1 MEPSC
6 FVSTLV
12 WKTWLWCWGSCMKSC
27 CQFVLSLFA
36 WQFPPSTLSLWLK
49 KICFCYCINNSYV
62 FYILLG
68 FSDPY
73 VMLGITP
80 MGCQPAPLSP
90 QPPLTPRA
98 LPDTGMDSLSLDSP
112 DSKLRKH
119 SSFRLSFKRKSQHR
133 DSMGPMPA
141 KIIKATSVKPSTLCP
156 KWNEKFKLYVKPLFI
171 FRLWL

>member
-1 MEPSC
+1 M
-6 FVSTLV
+6 VD
-12 WKTWLWCWGSCMKSC
+12 
-27 CQFVLSLFA
+27 LFH
-36 WQFPPSTLSLWLK
+36 T
-49 KICFCYCINNSYV
+49 
-62 FYILLG
+62 LLG

-80 MGCQPAPLSP
+80 LSCQPAPLSP

-98 LPDTGMDSLSLDSP
+98 LPDTVGMDSLSLDSP

-156 KWNEKFKLYVKPLFI
+156 KWNEKFKL
-171 FRLWL
+171 

>member
-1 MEPSC
+1 MS
-6 FVSTLV
+6 FT
-12 WKTWLWCWGSCMKSC
+12 
-27 CQFVLSLFA
+27 A
-36 WQFPPSTLSLWLK
+36 
-49 KICFCYCINNSYV
+49 
-62 FYILLG
+62 G

-73 VMLGITP
+73 CMLGIMP
-80 MGCQPAPLSP
+80 MGCQAPPLSP

-141 KIIKATSVKPSTLCP
+141 KIIKASSVKPHTLCP
-156 KWNEKFKLYVKPLFI
+156 KWNEKFKLYITNLNVVQKLYLIISF
-171 FRLWL
+171 

>member
-1 MEPSC
+1 M
-6 FVSTLV
+6 VV
-12 WKTWLWCWGSCMKSC
+12 
-27 CQFVLSLFA
+27 
-36 WQFPPSTLSLWLK
+36 
-49 KICFCYCINNSYV
+49 V
-62 FYILLG
+62 FHTLLG

-80 MGCQPAPLSP
+80 LSCQPAPLSP

-156 KWNEKFKLYVKPLFI
+156 KWNEKFKL
-171 FRLWL
+171 